1 MGKKILSAVLV
12 CAIAFL
18 CGFAGGM
25 LALQQ
30 SGSSIQI
37 KALGQTKQTETQPAE
52 QSGGNKIVFPEDI
65 TIAEAIAEKAMPS
78 VVGISTSYETSVYGG
93 GLSDIFGFGFGG
105 GSSSPYKYRASGV
118 GTGVIVD
125 ADGYIL
131 TNSHVVNDGDYTEIA
146 VSLYDGRELSG
157 KVLWNDIT
165 LDLAIVKVEANG
177 LGAADL
183 GDSDTVKIGSYV
195 AAIGNPLGLEFE
207 RSMSQG
213 IISGLNRTITV
224 SDKSASKSV
233 TMEGLIQTDATI
245 NSGNSGGPL
254 FNSKGEV
261 VAINSAKV
269 SSGEGMGFAIPI
281 NIAKPIIEQVKT
293 TGTYSR
299 VYLGF
304 SGIGLQGQSQYTSA
318 QLKEHFGT
326 DKGVYVQ
333 SVLANGG
340 AAKAGIK
347 AGDVITRVNGVA
359 VSTVNGI
366 YSAMVGNKAGDEVE
380 VEYLRS
386 GKIHSCR
393 VKVTGEIVNN

>member
-12 CAIAFL
+12 CILAFL
-18 CGFAGGM
+18 CGFGGGM

-30 SGSSIQI
+30 SGISIQI
-37 KALGQTKQTETQPAE
+37 EALGQTIQTETEKSNPPKGTE
-52 QSGGNKIVFPEDI
+52 IILSENE

-78 VVGISTSYETSVYGG
+78 VVGVSTTYETAVYGG
-93 GLSDIFGFGFGG
+93 ISDIFGFGFGG
-105 GSSSPYKYRASGV
+105 GGDGQYKQRASGV

-125 ADGYIL
+125 AGGYIL

-146 VSLYDGRELSG
+146 VSLYDGRELAG
-157 KVLWNDIT
+157 TVLWNDIT
-165 LDLAIVKVEANG
+165 LDLAIVKIEANG
-177 LGAADL
+177 LSAADL
-183 GDSDTVKIGSYV
+183 GDSDTVKIGSYA

-224 SDKSASKSV
+224 SDKSASKTV

-254 FNSKGEV
+254 FNSKGQV
-261 VAINSAKV
+261 IAINSAKV

-281 NIAKPIIEQVKT
+281 NTAKPIIEQVKA

-333 SVLANGG
+333 SVLASGG
-340 AAKAGIK
+340 AAAAGIK
-347 AGDVITRVNGVA
+347 AGDVITKVNGIE

-366 YSAMVGNKAGDEVE
+366 YSAMVGNKTGDKVE
-380 VEYLRS
+380 VEYLRD
-386 GKIHSCR
+386 GKTHSCQ
-393 VKVTGEIVNN
+393 VGVTGEITGN

>member
-18 CGFAGGM
+18 CGFGGGM

-30 SGSSIQI
+30 SGNSIQI

-52 QSGGNKIVFPEDI
+52 QSGGSKIVFPEDI

-78 VVGISTSYETSVYGG
+78 VVGISTTYETSVYGG

-131 TNSHVVNDGDYTEIA
+131 TNSHVVNDGNYIEIA

-157 KVLWNDIT
+157 TVLWNDIT

-177 LGAADL
+177 LAAADL
-183 GDSDTVKIGSYV
+183 GDSDTVKIGSYA

-347 AGDVITRVNGVA
+347 AGDVITRVNGVD

-380 VEYLRS
+380 VEYLRN
-386 GKIHSCR
+386 GKTHSCQ
-393 VKVTGEIVNN
+393 VKVTGEIVSN